1 MKLRRP
7 LLAFALT
14 LLPLAALAVTPGEG
28 ALAAT
33 RGARGG
39 ARPPVRAS
47 RAPFAARGAIAAAVT
62 APRGPAADPTRG
74 RLSVRVVD
82 PDARASVPARLALTR
97 QFDDAEGPRGTFSL
111 VELDGS
117 AFEQALTP
125 GRYHLLAMRGPEY
138 TIDETDVEV
147 TRGETASVT
156 LSLRRAVDT
165 PGWVACDFHTH
176 SRGFDSPATL
186 DARAQS
192 LVAAGIE
199 FAVPSEHNH
208 VGSFGG
214 TAEAASGRLGWAPGI
229 EVTTA
234 RPNAGHFNVFPYQ
247 GAAPPRAEHTTLAEV
262 IREVRRASPGT
273 LVQVNHP
280 RLGRGMGY
288 FDLIALNTAGGPGL
302 DALPTDFDLLEV
314 YNGFEL
320 ARPERTD
327 AVFDEW
333 LRLLERG
340 RRHTATGDSDVHG
353 VHPPHAGFPR
363 TYVAVPADRDDVA
376 APAPPTSHVVEG
388 LRRGQAM
395 VTSGPLLD
403 VRSDDGGPGE
413 TARVV
418 GGKVRVRVRVRAAP
432 WVDVRSV
439 EVLVGGRVVSRHE
452 LAERPLKRSA
462 PETSLA
468 QLHEASV
475 RFDQTLEINAPR
487 GARTLV
493 VRARGER
500 SLAEAV
506 PFLAFRP
513 LAFSN
518 PIYLAHTP

>member
-1 MKLRRP
+1 MPRS
-7 LLAFALT
+7 
-14 LLPLAALAVTPGEG
+14 LAAPRS
-28 ALAAT
+28 ALAAS
-33 RGARGG
+33 RGAFVASSKG
-39 ARPPVRAS
+39 AS
-47 RAPFAARGAIAAAVT
+47 AV
-62 APRGPAADPTRG
+62 DPSLG
-74 RLSVRVVD
+74 RLTVRVVD
-82 PDARASVPARLALTR
+82 PDANVALPARLALTR
-97 QFDDAEGPRGTFSL
+97 QGDENDGARGAFSI

-117 AFEQALTP
+117 AFDQALAP
-125 GRYHLLAMRGPEY
+125 GRYHLLAMRGLEY
-138 TIDETDVEV
+138 SIDETDVEI
-147 TRGETASVT
+147 TRGESASAT

-176 SRGFDSPATL
+176 SHGFDSPASPN
-186 DARAQS
+186 ARVQS

-199 FAVPSEHNH
+199 FAVPSEHNRI
-208 VGSFGG
+208 GSFAN
-214 TAEAASGRLGWAPGI
+214 TSDVAAGRLAWAPGI

-234 RPNAGHFNVFPYQ
+234 HPNAGHFNVFPYT
-247 GAAPPRAEHTTLAEV
+247 GAAPPRAEHTTLGEI

-273 LVQVNHP
+273 LIQVNHP

-288 FDLIALNTAGGPGL
+288 FDLIALNTSGGPGL
-302 DALPTDFDLLEV
+302 DSLPTDFDLLEV

-320 ARPERTD
+320 GRPERTD

-363 TYVAVPADRDDVA
+363 TYVAVPTDHDDA
-376 APAPPTSHVVEG
+376 RAPAPSMPLVVEG

-418 GGKVRVRVRVRAAP
+418 GGKVRVRVRVRAAS

-439 EVLVGGRVVSRHE
+439 EVLVGGRVTSRYE
-452 LAERPLKRSA
+452 LPERPLTRGV
-462 PETSLA
+462 PTGSLA

-475 RFDQTLEINAPR
+475 RFDQTLELNVPR
-487 GARTLV
+487 GARTVV

-500 SLAEAV
+500 SLAESV

-518 PIYLAHTP
+518 PIYLAQTP

>member
-1 MKLRRP
+1 MPLRRP
-7 LLAFALT
+7 LLALALAV
-14 LLPLAALAVTPGEG
+14 LPFAALAASSDAG
-28 ALAAT
+28 AAT
-33 RGARGG
+33 RG
-39 ARPPVRAS
+39 
-47 RAPFAARGAIAAAVT
+47 FARGARRARPTAQKMAT
-62 APRGPAADPTRG
+62 APRAALASAAPAAKVAALDPAMG
-74 RLSVRVVD
+74 RLAVRVVD
-82 PDARASVPARLALTR
+82 PDAQAPLPARLSLTR
-97 QFDDAEGPRGTFSL
+97 ADDADASKGTPSI
-111 VELDGS
+111 VELDGGG
-117 AFEQALTP
+117 FDQALAP
-125 GRYHLLAMRGPEY
+125 GRYHLLAMRGLEY
-138 TIDETDVEV
+138 SVDEADVEV
-147 TRGETASVT
+147 TRGETASAT
-156 LSLRRAVDT
+156 LTLRRAVDT

-186 DARAQS
+186 EARVQS

-199 FAVPSEHNH
+199 FAVPSEHNR
-208 VGSFGG
+208 VGSF
-214 TAEAASGRLGWAPGI
+214 ANAPEAASGRLAWAPGI

-234 RPNAGHFNVFPYQ
+234 RPNAGHFNVFPYV
-247 GAAPPRAEHTTLAEV
+247 GAAPPRAEHTTLAEI

-273 LVQVNHP
+273 LIQINHP

-302 DALPTDFDLLEV
+302 DALPPDFDLLEV

-333 LRLLERG
+333 LRLLESG

-363 TYVAVPADRDDVA
+363 TYVAVPTDRDDAA
-376 APAPPTSHVVEG
+376 APAPPVPSVVEG

-403 VRSDDGGPGE
+403 VRADDGGPGE

-439 EVLVGGRVVSRHE
+439 EVLVGGRVASRHDLPE
-452 LAERPLKRSA
+452 VA
-462 PETSLA
+462 PRRGVPQGSLA
-468 QLHEASV
+468 QMHEASV
-475 RFDQTLEINAPR
+475 RFDQTLELNAPR
-487 GARTLV
+487 GTRTVV

-500 SLAEAV
+500 SLAESV
-506 PFLAFRP
+506 PYLAFRP

-518 PIYLAHTP
+518 PIYLAHAP